1 MGSHFHTARFDGK
14 LTKSELIKQYNALV
28 DEERYEHGSGA
39 YSGTFA
45 TLHGGLSIL
54 EKIFNSEQE
63 ASEHVEKNT
72 DKWGTALAVQHKDVW
87 EVITKS
93 PTFNGKKFNTS
104 GMSVACLDPND
115 LFRSFGMKSSKCIA
129 TEFTLGGGSKLV
141 LADQLSEGQK
151 VKLKAVLEPC
161 AEENRKFKKLNE
173 ELRILVSKAG
183 DISSDFTTEDVKS
196 LKSVRKELLK
206 TKANRDKLLAKL
218 EALDE
223 RFGEKLYKKEMEDR
237 GIKWFVGGWVS
248 E

>member
-63 ASEHVEKNT
+63 ASDHVEKNT
-72 DKWGTALAVQHKDVW
+72 DKWGSALAVQYKDVW
-87 EVITKS
+87 EVITTS
-93 PTFNGKKFNTS
+93 PTFNGKKFNSS
-104 GMSVACLDPND
+104 GMSVVCLDPND

-129 TEFTLGGGSKLV
+129 TEFTQGGSKFV
-141 LADQLSEGQK
+141 LADQLSEDQK
-151 VKLKAVLEPC
+151 TKLKVVLEPC
-161 AEENRKFKKLNE
+161 VEENRNFKKLNE
-173 ELRILVSKAG
+173 ELKGLVSKAG
-183 DISSDFTTEDVKS
+183 NICADFTTEDIKS

-206 TKANRDKLLAKL
+206 TKTKRDKLLAKL
-218 EALDE
+218 EALDK
-223 RFGEKLYKKEMEDR
+223 RFGTKLYKNEMEDR
-237 GIKWFVGGWVS
+237 GTKWFVGGWVS

>member
-1 MGSHFHTARFDGK
+1 MGSHFHTAHFDGK
-14 LTKSELIKQYNALV
+14 LTKSELIKQYNAFV

-45 TLHGGLSIL
+45 TLHGLSIL
-54 EKIFNSEQE
+54 EKIFNSEKE

-72 DKWGTALAVQHKDVW
+72 DKWGSALAVQHKDVW
-87 EVITKS
+87 EVITTS
-93 PTFNGKKFNTS
+93 PTFNGINSS
-104 GMSVACLDPND
+104 GVSFDPND

-129 TEFTLGGGSKLV
+129 AEYNQGGSKFV
-141 LADQLSEGQK
+141 LADQLSEDQK
-151 VKLKAVLEPC
+151 TKLKAVLEPC
-161 AEENRKFKKLNE
+161 ADENRKFKKLNE

-183 DISSDFTTEDVKS
+183 DISADLTTEDIKS
-196 LKSVRKELLK
+196 LKTVRKELLK
-206 TKANRDKLLAKL
+206 TKIKRDKLLAKL
-218 EALDE
+218 EVLDG

>member
-1 MGSHFHTARFDGK
+1 MGSHFHTAHFDGK
-14 LTKSELIKQYNALV
+14 LTKSELIKQYNAFV

-45 TLHGGLSIL
+45 TLNGLSIL
-54 EKIFNSEQE
+54 EKVFDSEKE
-63 ASEHVEKNT
+63 ASEHVENNT

-87 EVITKS
+87 EVITTS
-93 PTFNGKKFNTS
+93 PTFNGKKFNSS
-104 GMSVACLDPND
+104 GMSVVSLDPND

-129 TEFTLGGGSKLV
+129 REFIQGGSKFV
-141 LADQLSEGQK
+141 LADQLSEDRK
-151 VKLKAVLEPC
+151 TKLRAILEPC

-173 ELRILVSKAG
+173 ELRTLVSKAG
-183 DISSDFTTEDVKS
+183 DISSDFTTEDVKR
-196 LKSVRKELLK
+196 LKTVRKEILK

>member
-1 MGSHFHTARFDGK
+1 MGSHFHTAHFDGK
-14 LTKSELIKQYNALV
+14 LTKSELIKQYNAFV

-45 TLHGGLSIL
+45 TLHGLSIL
-54 EKIFNSEQE
+54 EKIFNSEKE

-72 DKWGTALAVQHKDVW
+72 DKWGSALAVQHKDVW
-87 EVITKS
+87 EVITTS
-93 PTFNGKKFNTS
+93 PTFNGINSS
-104 GMSVACLDPND
+104 GVSFDPND

-129 TEFTLGGGSKLV
+129 AEYNQGGSKFV
-141 LADQLSEGQK
+141 LADQLSEDQK
-151 VKLKAVLEPC
+151 TKLKAVLEPC
-161 AEENRKFKKLNE
+161 ADENRKFKKLNE

-183 DISSDFTTEDVKS
+183 DISSDFTTEDIKS

-206 TKANRDKLLAKL
+206 TKANRAKLLAKL
-218 EALDE
+218 EVLDG